1 METPRDLTI
10 ARDTESPDRHP
21 VVAQPAILEA
31 LCVRARA
38 SQIYT
43 YTGPTLLAVSPFKA
57 LGDVYSDVTLHERE
71 CVIAHLARVM
81 HTRGCLCGRVVLACR
96 PVAHAS

>member
-21 VVAQPAILEA
+21 AVAQPAILEA

-43 YTGPTLLAVSPFKA
+43 YTGPILLAVNPFK
-57 LGDVYSDVTLHERE
+57 LGDVYFDVTLYE
-71 CVIAHLARVM
+71 
-81 HTRGCLCGRVVLACR
+81 
-96 PVAHAS
+96 